1 MPYLVKNQNVKI
13 HNISNE
19 ITDYKTNLQNIHSS
33 HTRQLCQITNHAKK
47 QTKHKRKS
55 YFLTPRKHTKK
66 NHYIFREP
74 QDSLRKESQSYHSR
88 TNFVSSSYKVRY

>member
-66 NHYIFREP
+66 
-74 QDSLRKESQSYHSR
+74 SLHI
-88 TNFVSSSYKVRY
+88 